1 MKHLIAGLL
10 LASAPFLT
18 AAAVDDAQLKTA
30 FAQVGL
36 NVSSIADS
44 TVPGLLQVMTDRGLF
59 FATKDGSHLIEGQV
73 YDLKNKVLVNEEIL
87 KVVRKAGIADLNGTV
102 IEFKAPKEKYAVHV
116 FTDISCGY
124 CRKLHSELQ
133 SYLDAGITVRYLA
146 FPRGGLESDTFNSLQ
161 SVWCAKD
168 KQKAMNEAK
177 GGAEIAAAK
186 CDSPVAKQFELGH
199 SFGINGTPAI
209 ILPDGSIIPGY
220 QSAAQLQQALAQLPK
235 S

>member
-18 AAAVDDAQLKTA
+18 TAAVDDAQLKTA

-44 TVPGLLQVMTDRGLF
+44 TVPGLLQVMTDR
-59 FATKDGSHLIEGQV
+59 
-73 YDLKNKVLVNEEIL
+73 
-87 KVVRKAGIADLNGTV
+87 GTV

>member
-1 MKHLIAGLL
+1 MKKLIAGLL

-18 AAAVDDAQLKTA
+18 VEAVDDTKLKAA
-30 FAQVGL
+30 FAEVGL
-36 NVSSIADS
+36 NVTTVADS

-59 FATKDGSHLIEGQV
+59 FATKDGSHLIEGQI
-73 YDLKNKVLVNEEIL
+73 YDLNNKVLVNEEIL
-87 KVVRKAGIADLNGTV
+87 KVVRKAGVAGMNGTV
-102 IEFKAPKEKYAVHV
+102 IEFKAPKEKYAIHV

-146 FPRGGLESDTFNSLQ
+146 FPRGGLGSDTFDSLQ

-177 GGAEIAAAK
+177 SGADIVATK

-199 SFGINGTPAI
+199 TFGISGTPAI
-209 ILPDGSIIPGY
+209 ILPDGSMIPGY
-220 QSAAQLQQALAQLPK
+220 QSAAQLQVALAQLPK

>member
-10 LASAPFLT
+10 LSTVPFLT
-18 AAAVDDAQLKTA
+18 VAAVDDAKLKTA
-30 FAQVGL
+30 FAEVGL

-44 TVPGLLQVMTDRGLF
+44 SVPGLLQIMTDRGLF
-59 FATKDGSHLIEGQV
+59 FATKDGSHLIEGQI
-73 YDLKNKVLVNEEIL
+73 YNLNKKVLVNEEIL
-87 KVVRKAGIADLNGTV
+87 KTVRKAGVANMAGSV
-102 IEFKAPKEKYAVHV
+102 IEFKAPNEKYAIHV

-124 CRKLHSELQ
+124 CRKLHAELP

-168 KQKAMNEAK
+168 KQKAMDEAK
-177 GGAEIAAAK
+177 GGAEIAPAK
-186 CDSPVAKQFELGH
+186 CDSPIAKQFELGH
-199 SFGINGTPAI
+199 SFGISGTPAI
-209 ILPDGSIIPGY
+209 ILPDGGLIPGY
-220 QSAAQLQQALAQLPK
+220 QSAAQLQTVLAGLPK

>member
-18 AAAVDDAQLKTA
+18 TAAVDDAQLKTA

-177 GGAEIAAAK
+177 SGAEIAAAK

>member
-177 GGAEIAAAK
+177 AGAEIAAAK

>member
-36 NVSSIADS
+36 NVSAIADS

-177 GGAEIAAAK
+177 SGAEIAAAK

>member
-18 AAAVDDAQLKTA
+18 TAAVDDAQLKTA

-133 SYLDAGITVRYLA
+133 SYLDKIRSSSFDLFKNGKSEEAIALIQKEIIDKKVRL
-146 FPRGGLESDTFNSLQ
+146 N
-161 SVWCAKD
+161 
-168 KQKAMNEAK
+168 NEK
-177 GGAEIAAAK
+177 
-186 CDSPVAKQFELGH
+186 
-199 SFGINGTPAI
+199 N
-209 ILPDGSIIPGY
+209 
-220 QSAAQLQQALAQLPK
+220 
-235 S
+235 

>member
-59 FATKDGSHLIEGQV
+59 FATNDGSHLIEGQV

-177 GGAEIAAAK
+177 SGAEIAAAK